1 MENYEILF
9 KRSVKKDLQGIPQKD
24 IQKILKRI
32 TALAENPRPSTSEN
46 LTAKEGYRV
55 HQGVY
60 RILYTVDD
68 KERQITIIKIAHRNK
83 AYKN

>member
-9 KRSVKKDLQGIPQKD
+9 KRSVKKDIQGIPPKD

-32 TALAENPRPSTSEN
+32 IALSDNPRPSTSEK
-46 LTAKEGYRV
+46 LTAKEEYRV
-55 HQGVY
+55 RQGVY

-68 KERQITIIKIAHRNK
+68 NEHQITIIKIAHRNK

>member
-1 MENYEILF
+1 MENYKILF
-9 KRSVKKDLQGIPQKD
+9 KRSVKKDIQGIPKKD

-32 TALAENPRPSTSEN
+32 TALAENPRPSTSEK
-46 LTAKEGYRV
+46 LTAKEEYRV
-55 HQGVY
+55 RQGVY

-68 KERQITIIKIAHRNK
+68 KERQITIVKIAHRNT